1 MAVYKGASFNDSVN
15 KLDVFEGANIRLTTT
30 LATAEIT
37 TLNVS
42 GEAYVGGK
50 ITMENNVN
58 NKKLVLYEP
67 ATSRSINRINFTV
80 LVLAEHS
87 VIKFIPVLNFIDFT
101 VVQLYKWKLEIKP
114 SL

>member
-15 KLDVFEGANIRLTTT
+15 IIKKDVFEGANIRLTTT

-67 ATSRSINRINFTV
+67 ATSVGAI
-80 LVLAEHS
+80 H
-87 VIKFIPVLNFIDFT
+87 
-101 VVQLYKWKLEIKP
+101 
-114 SL
+114 

>member
-1 MAVYKGASFNDSVN
+1 M
-15 KLDVFEGANIRLTTT
+15 RR

-58 NKKLVLYEP
+58 NKIGFMKWFGWTTMPHFYGFVLM
-67 ATSRSINRINFTV
+67 V
-80 LVLAEHS
+80 EHS

-101 VVQLYKWKLEIKP
+101 VVQLQMEVGNQTLV
-114 SL
+114 

>member
-1 MAVYKGASFNDSVN
+1 MSSGFYDIMAVYKGFSDSVN
-15 KLDVFEGANIRLTTT
+15 IIKKLDVFEGANIRLTTT

-67 ATSRSINRINFTV
+67 ATSVGADPLTGFYGFGVNSGTPPLSSSYQRSI
-80 LVLAEHS
+80 S
-87 VIKFIPVLNFIDFT
+87 
-101 VVQLYKWKLEIKP
+101 
-114 SL
+114 

>member
-1 MAVYKGASFNDSVN
+1 LQKDVFIVTVN
-15 KLDVFEGANIRLTTT
+15 ITKKLDVLINIRLTT
-30 LATAEIT
+30 LATANIT

-67 ATSRSINRINFTV
+67 GFS
-80 LVLAEHS
+80 
-87 VIKFIPVLNFIDFT
+87 
-101 VVQLYKWKLEIKP
+101 
-114 SL
+114 

>member
-1 MAVYKGASFNDSVN
+1 MAVYKGASLVIQSILQ
-15 KLDVFEGANIRLTTT
+15 KIRCFEGANIRLTTT
-30 LATAEIT
+30 LATANIT

-67 ATSRSINRINFTV
+67 AVSVGPINRR
-80 LVLAEHS
+80 
-87 VIKFIPVLNFIDFT
+87 
-101 VVQLYKWKLEIKP
+101 KL
-114 SL
+114 LRVRC

>member
-15 KLDVFEGANIRLTTT
+15 IIKLDVFEGANIRLTTT

-50 ITMENNVN
+50 SRW
-58 NKKLVLYEP
+58 KKIL
-67 ATSRSINRINFTV
+67 I
-80 LVLAEHS
+80 
-87 VIKFIPVLNFIDFT
+87 IKNGFI
-101 VVQLYKWKLEIKP
+101 
-114 SL
+114 